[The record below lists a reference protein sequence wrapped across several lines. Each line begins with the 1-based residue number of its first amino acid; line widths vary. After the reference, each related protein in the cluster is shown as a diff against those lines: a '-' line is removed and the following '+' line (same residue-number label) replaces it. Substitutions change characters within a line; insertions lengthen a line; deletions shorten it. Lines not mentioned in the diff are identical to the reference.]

1 MGGDFGF
8 WDLSI
13 QCAARHMDISAF
25 VPLQDLGFGRRAA
38 RLAVQ
43 RVFRNE
49 EELAPTIFS
58 MVYDGW
64 NHFGISQSESHRP
77 GPERIQQWLKGGT
90 ALRSLSVRPGTSRI
104 FPPNIQGGSE
114 TSAR

>member
-38 RLAVQ
+38 RLAGRPPSQFADGFPLYVQ
-43 RVFRNE
+43 TGN
-49 EELAPTIFS
+49 A
-58 MVYDGW
+58 
-64 NHFGISQSESHRP
+64 
-77 GPERIQQWLKGGT
+77 
-90 ALRSLSVRPGTSRI
+90 
-104 FPPNIQGGSE
+104 
-114 TSAR
+114 

>member
-43 RVFRNE
+43 RVFHNE
-49 EELAPTIFS
+49 EEIR
-58 MVYDGW
+58 
-64 NHFGISQSESHRP
+64 SEFLSLIRQRP
-77 GPERIQQWLKGGT
+77 NG
-90 ALRSLSVRPGTSRI
+90 V
-104 FPPNIQGGSE
+104 
-114 TSAR
+114 

>member
-8 WDLSI
+8 WNLSI

-43 RVFRNE
+43 CYLGN
-49 EELAPTIFS
+49 
-58 MVYDGW
+58 
-64 NHFGISQSESHRP
+64 P
-77 GPERIQQWLKGGT
+77 G
-90 ALRSLSVRPGTSRI
+90 
-104 FPPNIQGGSE
+104 
-114 TSAR
+114 